1 MAVKKKTP
9 SNKFT
14 DPLYNQGKY
23 PPIFPMS
30 PLPIQGPLR
39 GAGDPN
45 YNETMKTGKRKP
57 VKRK

>member
-1 MAVKKKTP
+1 MMKKAQP
-9 SNKFT
+9 NKFT

-23 PPIFPMS
+23 PPIFPMG
-30 PLPIQGPLR
+30 PVNIQGPLR

-45 YNETMKTGKRKP
+45 YTETMKAGKKKP